1 MENFMVDKKAL
12 NLLVNQ
18 LDYQSKLA
26 LTINLLNELEAETSE
41 DTTKEWINV
50 ALNRLKSNDIDYLD
64 AYVAIEN
71 LN

>member
-1 MENFMVDKKAL
+1 MVDKKAL